1 MFTYSKFLFWFFYGC
16 LAALINCLLTVYATN
31 SLWGDVEGGQDYSM
45 WGRSMLAYAVLMTV
59 TSVIIIHEARYH
71 HWLMWTGMLV
81 TVFMYFPLV
90 TIAYNYEPG
99 SQVSFNFFDFMFNP
113 KAFFTWLLISSA
125 VFLPF
130 TMAKDIGT
138 LLYPRY
144 RDLLVQGSNEIDRIR
159 M

>member
-1 MFTYSKFLFWFFYGC
+1 
-16 LAALINCLLTVYATN
+16 
-31 SLWGDVEGGQDYSM
+31 M

-130 TMAKDIGT
+130 KMAKDIGT